1 MPRAN
6 LQMYAG
12 TMAEG
17 LDRRSFLATTAAV
30 AGAAAAPGVPL
41 ATGAKRRRPPIGS
54 GGEPMGLDQLAALA
68 KKLGGGYPVLILDLA
83 ALDQNMGV
91 VARFAKEQGW
101 AVRPALKS
109 FRAPELTS
117 YVLRRL
123 PEPRGLVFNLYEV
136 DPIVAAAPSGTDLM
150 GGYPPTFG
158 ELRAFL
164 SRRGPRKRHR
174 VRILV
179 DSVPLLEELARL
191 ARTTPRRL
199 PLDVALELDVGMG
212 RGGMNEPGELAEA
225 IAILQRE
232 KARLKLGAVLGYDG
246 HATLNGDANYRQA
259 VATQAQEFYNRHLEE
274 LNGAFDT
281 AKLIRNGPASSN
293 YRNWVGGPANE
304 ISPGSAFLFAGYLNG
319 GYDTEGLAPALTM
332 CGAVRRI
339 TSDHPSL
346 PLTGASPP
354 GASEMEIIVQGVGSA
369 GEVVLPAGASED
381 EASGGGDALVV
392 PKGSVALG
400 DYVLYRPTQTEV
412 GVQQFDAM
420 VAVRAGTVRRTWA
433 VQPRPRGRTST

>member
-1 MPRAN
+1 
-6 LQMYAG
+6 
-12 TMAEG
+12 MAEG

-30 AGAAAAPGVPL
+30 AGAAAAPGVPVS
-41 ATGAKRRRPPIGS
+41 AAAKRRPPPIGK
-54 GGEPMGLDQLAALA
+54 GGQPMGLDQLAGLA

-83 ALDQNMGV
+83 ALDQNMAV
-91 VARFAKEQGW
+91 VTGFAKDQGW

-109 FRAPELTS
+109 FRAPELTA
-117 YVLRRL
+117 YILRRL

-136 DPIVAAAPSGTDLM
+136 DPIVAAAPAGVDLM

-158 ELRAFL
+158 ELRAYL

-174 VRILV
+174 MRILV

-199 PLDVALELDVGMG
+199 PLDVAVELDVGMG

-225 IAILQRE
+225 IAILGRE
-232 KARLKLGAVLGYDG
+232 KERLKLGAVLGYDG
-246 HATLNGDANYRQA
+246 HATLTGDANYRRA
-259 VATQAQEFYNRHLEE
+259 VATQAQDFYNGFLDE
-274 LNGAFDT
+274 LRPAFDT
-281 AKLIRNGPASSN
+281 DKLIRNGPASSN

-332 CGAVRRI
+332 CGGVRRI

-346 PLTGASPP
+346 PLTGVSPP
-354 GASEMEIIVQGVGSA
+354 NATEMEIIVQGVGSA

-381 EASGGGDALVV
+381 SASGGGDALVV

-412 GVQQFDAM
+412 GIQQFDSM
-420 VAVRAGTVRRTWA
+420 RAVRNGTLRRTWK
-433 VQPRPRGRTST
+433 VQPRPAGTRSGR